1 MHYKKIHLILG
12 LSAMVVLMSQCKKDT
27 ISPEHVKQDTT
38 NYNLQTGAFPAPEFA
53 DNALTNA
60 GVLLGRMLFY
70 EKMLS
75 KNNTQSCASCHLQSH
90 GFTDTARFSLGVEG
104 MRGGRQ
110 AMSVFNT
117 AWHTK
122 GFFWDGRSTLLRHQ
136 SLMPIQDPLEMNET
150 LDNVVAKLNAKKEYK
165 DQFLKAFG
173 SNEINAEKISLALE
187 QFMNSIVS
195 NQSKYDKFLA
205 GTATLS
211 DDEERG
217 RKLFFTEYNEFFP
230 AQSGA
235 DCAHCHSG
243 FNFSNNDYRN
253 NGLDLAADI
262 IDIGREK
269 ATQNPADKGKFKVT
283 SLRNITLTPPYM
295 HDGRFGTLEEV
306 VEHYNSGIK
315 PSPSLDPALQATI
328 STGLRLTTQNKAD
341 LVAFLNT
348 LTDNTLATD
357 SRYTDPHK

>member
-1 MHYKKIHLILG
+1 MNHKKILSVLG
-12 LSAMVVLMSQCKKDT
+12 LMAIVLVMSQCKKDT
-27 ISPEHVKQDTT
+27 ISPDPITYDTT
-38 NYNLQTGAFPAPEFA
+38 SYNLQTGAFPAPVFT
-53 DNALTNA
+53 DNTPTNA

-70 EKMLS
+70 EKLLS
-75 KNNTQSCASCHLQSH
+75 KNNTQSCANCHIQSH

-104 MRGGRQ
+104 RRGGRQ

-150 LDNVVAKLNAKKEYK
+150 LENVVAKLSAKKEYK
-165 DQFLKAFG
+165 DQFFRAFG
-173 SNEINAEKISLALE
+173 NSEVNAEKISLAME
-187 QFMNSIVS
+187 QFMNSIIS

-205 GTATLS
+205 GSATLS
-211 DDEERG
+211 ENEERG

-253 NGLDLAADI
+253 NGLDLASDI
-262 IDIGREK
+262 VDIGREK
-269 ATQNPADKGKFKVT
+269 VTQNIADKGKFKVT
-283 SLRNITLTPPYM
+283 SLRNIALTAPYM

-306 VEHYNSGIK
+306 IDHYNSGIK
-315 PSPSLDPALQATI
+315 LSPSLDAALQATMG
-328 STGLRLTTQNKAD
+328 TGLRLTAQNKAD

-357 SRYTDPHK
+357 SRYTDPHR

>member
-1 MHYKKIHLILG
+1 MHSKKIFSILG
-12 LSAMVVLMSQCKKDT
+12 LGIMVAIMSHCKKDT
-27 ISPEHVKQDTT
+27 ISPEPVKYDTT
-38 NYNLQTGAFPAPEFA
+38 RYTLPIGTFPSPDFE
-53 DNALTNA
+53 DNIPTNA

-70 EKMLS
+70 EKLLS

-104 MRGGRQ
+104 KRGDRQ

-117 AWHTK
+117 AWHTT

-150 LDNVVAKLNAKKEYK
+150 LDNVVTKLSAKREYR
-165 DQFLKAFG
+165 DQFLRAFG
-173 SNEINAEKISLALE
+173 NSEINAEKISLAME
-187 QFMNSIVS
+187 QFMNSIIS

-205 GTATLS
+205 GAGTLS
-211 DDEERG
+211 DSEERG

-235 DCAHCHSG
+235 DCAHCHGG
-243 FNFSNNDYRN
+243 FNFSNNAYRN
-253 NGLDLAADI
+253 NGLDLASDI

-269 ATQNPADKGKFKVT
+269 VTQNPADKGKFKVT
-283 SLRNITLTPPYM
+283 SLRNIALTAPYM

-306 VEHYNSGIK
+306 IEHYNSGIK
-315 PSPSLDPALQATI
+315 SSPSLDPALQATI
-328 STGLRLTTQNKAD
+328 STGLRLTAQNKAD
-341 LVAFLNT
+341 LVAFLHT

-357 SRYTDPHK
+357 SRYANPHQ

>member
-12 LSAMVVLMSQCKKDT
+12 LSATVVLMSQCKKDT
-27 ISPEHVKQDTT
+27 ISPEPVKYDTT
-38 NYNLQTGAFPAPEFA
+38 SYNLQTGAFPAPEFA

-104 MRGGRQ
+104 VRGGRQ

-173 SNEINAEKISLALE
+173 SNEINAQKTSLALE

-195 NQSKYDKFLA
+195 NHSKYDKFLA
-205 GTATLS
+205 GIATLS

-253 NGLDLAADI
+253 NGLDLASDI

-283 SLRNITLTPPYM
+283 SLRNIALTPPYM

-315 PSPSLDPALQATI
+315 LSPSLDPALQATI
-328 STGLRLTTQNKAD
+328 STGLRLTAQNKAD